1 MKKLKFSLRFF
12 CAALLV
18 LSLSV
23 GLFSPAF
30 AVSSADI
37 QDELD
42 ELEKKADAIKEQQDA
57 LQEKIDEN
65 DQKTLSVVDQ
75 RAQVDQQVTLIYQEV
90 QNLNE
95 QLKQYNLLIAEKQ
108 AEVDGLLQR
117 QSELL
122 DRYKQRIRAMQEQGD
137 ISYWAVIFRANSFSD
152 MLNRVAMVEEIAKS
166 DQRMMDELRSMASE
180 VLDAKNALA
189 DEKAA
194 IEQKKVELAA
204 AEEALAAKREES
216 ESLLD
221 ELIANAQLLA
231 EEDEKYESL
240 QNELADEIA
249 KKEQEYNQKVE
260 EERKAYEA
268 AQKGNGGNVGTN
280 ENGDPFI
287 VAPKN
292 ESFIFPLPTNIGS
305 CITSPYGMRY
315 HPVTGVYK
323 FHNGVDYAAN
333 AGRPI
338 YASKSGIVTTATCTT
353 AWGNYVVINHG
364 DGFSTLY
371 AHMTHYIVS
380 YGEYVEQGQTIG
392 YVGSTGYSTG
402 PHLHFTIFYNGS
414 TVNPSDYVSP

>member
-1 MKKLKFSLRFF
+1 M
-12 CAALLV
+12 
-18 LSLSV
+18 
-23 GLFSPAF
+23 
-30 AVSSADI
+30 
-37 QDELD
+37 E
-42 ELEKKADAIKEQQDA
+42 
-57 LQEKIDEN
+57 
-65 DQKTLSVVDQ
+65 Q
-75 RAQVDQQVTLIYQEV
+75 RAQVDQEAELIRQEV
-90 QNLNE
+90 DNMNQ
-95 QLKQYNLLIAEKQ
+95 QLQQYNLLIAEKQ

-305 CITSPYGMRY
+305 CITSPYG
-315 HPVTGVYK
+315 HALSSG
-323 FHNGVDYAAN
+323 H
-333 AGRPI
+333 GRLQIPQRRGLCRQCRP
-338 YASKSGIVTTATCTT
+338 S
-353 AWGNYVVINHG
+353 HLRFQERHRHDG
-364 DGFSTLY
+364 DLHDGLGQLCGDQPRRRLFDALRAYDALY
-371 AHMTHYIVS
+371 CQLRRIR
-380 YGEYVEQGQTIG
+380 
-392 YVGSTGYSTG
+392 
-402 PHLHFTIFYNGS
+402 
-414 TVNPSDYVSP
+414 

>member
-1 MKKLKFSLRFF
+1 MYKYRRVIVSVI
-12 CAALLV
+12 ALV
-18 LSLSV
+18 LALTILL
-23 GLFSPAF
+23 GLIISAL
-30 AVSSADI
+30 AASSSQI
-37 QDELD
+37 QDEIDDLEAQAD
-42 ELEKKADAIKEQQDA
+42 EIAEKQARLKEEIEA
-57 LQEKIDEN
+57 NNNE
-65 DQKTLSVVDQ
+65 TLSIVEQ
-75 RAQVDQQVTLIYQEV
+75 RAQVDQEAELIRQEV
-90 QNLNE
+90 DNMNQ
-95 QLKQYNLLIAEKQ
+95 QLQQYNLLIAEKQ